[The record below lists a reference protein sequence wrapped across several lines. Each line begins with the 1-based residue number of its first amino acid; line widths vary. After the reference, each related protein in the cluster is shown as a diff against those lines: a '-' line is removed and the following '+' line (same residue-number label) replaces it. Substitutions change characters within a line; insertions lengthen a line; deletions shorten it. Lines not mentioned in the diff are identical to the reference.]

1 MSASGREPSGREPSG
16 RGDELL
22 IVGLFGISVLA
33 ALGLAVLYWQGGQV
47 QVEGVLLA
55 IAAGSIGVGLILWSH
70 RLLPNIEQFEDRE
83 VLSGS
88 PEQRAAFDEDLEY
101 GNVFTRRALLRASLG
116 TSVVALGIAFLFPLR
131 SLGPRPTD
139 AALNDSPWRAGRRLI
154 GSDGRAVLLADVPQD
169 ALVTVFP
176 EGALNSESGQAVLV
190 RVEPALLQP
199 LPGREHWSPDGLVAY
214 SKVCTHAGCPV
225 GLYEA
230 STHQLLCPCHQST
243 FDVLDGAQPIFGPA
257 AQRLPQL
264 PLAVDADGY
273 IYATGGFS
281 EPPGPSFWNR
291 PV

>member
-1 MSASGREPSGREPSG
+1 MSASEREPSGRESSG

-22 IVGLFGISVLA
+22 IVGLFGVSVLA

-47 QVEGVLLA
+47 QLEGVLLA

-83 VLSGS
+83 ALSGS

-101 GNVFTRRALLRASLG
+101 GHVFTRRALLRASLG

-139 AALNDSPWRAGRRLI
+139 AALNDTPWRSGLRLI

-176 EGALNSESGQAVLV
+176 DGALNSESGQAVLV
-190 RVEPALLQP
+190 RVDPALLQP

-281 EPPGPSFWNR
+281 EPPGPSYWNR

>member
-1 MSASGREPSGREPSG
+1 MSGSPREPSRPDAGG
-16 RGDELL
+16 RGDELAIVVLFL
-22 IVGLFGISVLA
+22 ISALA
-33 ALGLAVLYWQGGQV
+33 ALGLAVLYWRGGQV

-55 IAAGSIGVGLILWSH
+55 IAAGCIGIGLILWSH
-70 RLLPNIEQFEDRE
+70 RLLPNAEQVEDRE
-83 VLSGS
+83 ALSGS
-88 PEQRAAFDEDLEY
+88 AEERAAFDEDLQY
-101 GNVFTRRALLRASLG
+101 GHVFTRRALLRASLG

-139 AALNDSPWRAGRRLI
+139 AALNDTPWRPGRRLI
-154 GSDGRAVLLADVPQD
+154 GSDGRPVRLADVPQD
-169 ALVTVFP
+169 SLVTVFP
-176 EGALNSESGQAVLV
+176 DGALNSETGQAVLV
-190 RVEPALLQP
+190 RVDPTLLQP
-199 LPGREHWSPDGLVAY
+199 LPGRAHWSPRGLVAY

-243 FDVLDGAQPIFGPA
+243 FNVLDGAKPIFGPA